1 MSRLRDPGTREAA
14 LKDKEMVKRVDARID
29 KMIFFIFD
37 VDERDVRGD
46 AESLEK
52 IPLKQHQKVFRDLNL
67 MESLVDILQFTVKSF
82 SNFEPALQSQV
93 FKIIN
98 KIYRLTRFTVKDYN
112 QNQL

>member
-1 MSRLRDPGTREAA
+1 MRDPDTREAA
-14 LKDKEMVKRVDARID
+14 LKDKDMVKRVDARID

-82 SNFEPALQSQV
+82 SNFEPALQAQV

-98 KIYRLTRFTVKDYN
+98 KI
-112 QNQL
+112 